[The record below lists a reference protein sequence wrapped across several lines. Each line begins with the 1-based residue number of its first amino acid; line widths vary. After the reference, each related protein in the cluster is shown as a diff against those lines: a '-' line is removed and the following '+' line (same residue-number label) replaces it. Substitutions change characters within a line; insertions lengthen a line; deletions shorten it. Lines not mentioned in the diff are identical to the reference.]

1 MILFGVNTLLVCAL
15 LSLSVQG
22 GNAFGLTQQHFKI
35 FSQTNAYTAVHRQCI
50 DVSHFSASTFPS
62 KVKFQSLH
70 GGMHSYVFVRG
81 IRPVC
86 EPVCVRAC
94 AMIQKALAM
103 AGISITETPSWDRQN
118 WLETAAHVG
127 KETTC
132 GKVFFAVGAG
142 ALATGVAGTVLVQR
156 SGFVKRNAGVLR
168 GGGGE
173 SAEENTALR
182 RGAMALIEVAISRGV
197 PLYNGGDAQG
207 CRAVYEQCCRDLVAL
222 PGALNLYNIIKDVCT
237 RHIDFFDN

>member
-1 MILFGVNTLLVCAL
+1 MDTKNI
-15 LSLSVQG
+15 
-22 GNAFGLTQQHFKI
+22 
-35 FSQTNAYTAVHRQCI
+35 
-50 DVSHFSASTFPS
+50 
-62 KVKFQSLH
+62 
-70 GGMHSYVFVRG
+70 YVFVRG
-81 IRPVC
+81 IHPFC

-94 AMIQKALAM
+94 ARIQKALAM
-103 AGISITETPSWDRQN
+103 AGISLTETPSWARVN
-118 WLETAAHVG
+118 WLETFPHVG
-127 KETTC
+127 KATTNTQPSETTC

-173 SAEENTALR
+173 SAEESTAVR

-197 PLYNGGDAQG
+197 PLYNGGDALG

-222 PGALNLYNIIKDVCT
+222 PGALNLYNIMKDFCT
-237 RHIDFFDN
+237 RHINCFDN

>member
-1 MILFGVNTLLVCAL
+1 MILSGVNTLLVCAL
-15 LSLSVQG
+15 LSLSAQG
-22 GNAFGLTQQHFKI
+22 GNAFGLTQQHNVKI
-35 FSQTNAYTAVHRQCI
+35 FSQKDAYTAVHRR
-50 DVSHFSASTFPS
+50 SASTFPS

-81 IRPVC
+81 IHPVC

-103 AGISITETPSWDRQN
+103 AGISLTETPCWDRQN

-237 RHIDFFDN
+237 RHIDYVDN